1 MRNVPTTPKTIPRA
15 ATPRRPQRSVHF
27 LTPPHLV
34 ELEVLKE
41 PGLVSL
47 IELTEP
53 YANHSDANTDDQDL
67 AQRP

>member
-1 MRNVPTTPKTIPRA
+1 VYLGT
-15 ATPRRPQRSVHF
+15 HD
-27 LTPPHLV
+27 L
-34 ELEVLKE
+34 ELEVLEE

-53 YANHSDANTDDQDL
+53 YANHGDANTDDQDL